1 MRGRGA
7 ARSTVVLAG
16 LLLVSARTYAE
27 DRQIRPFVGATFGG
41 GTTFFD
47 PEKPDNPAGGANP
60 AIGVSAVFLGEV
72 FGAEVDVADAPGFF
86 DGDKHLVLGSR
97 VTTIS
102 GNVVL
107 AAPRRLTEYSLRPY
121 LVGGAGLMR
130 VRRSTASGVFD
141 ISRRPPPARRRGRRG
156 RVPDQPGRRLLG
168 RPAFSERRRRDE
180 RRRSV
185 VRAVRRGA
193 TFFLAGNHGCG
204 DSVLICG

>member
-1 MRGRGA
+1 MHGA
-7 ARSTVVLAG
+7 APRTLI
-16 LLLVSARTYAE
+16 LVSGLVLLSVRTFAA

-102 GNVVL
+102 GNVVV
-107 AAPRRLTEYSLRPY
+107 AAPHRLTEYSLRPY

-141 ISRRPPPARRRGRRG
+141 ISSVMPQLDAGGGVVAFLTNRVGVCWDIRRF
-156 RVPDQPGRRLLG
+156 Q
-168 RPAFSERRRRDE
+168 
-180 RRRSV
+180 SV
-185 VRAVRRGA
+185 GGKTSDVGLSFEQSGEEQLSFWRASMAVVIRY
-193 TFFLAGNHGCG
+193 
-204 DSVLICG
+204 